1 MLIYLCILTCVL
13 QISLSLSDEL
23 AKANGFND
31 NIKWVTLDKGL
42 QIAKTENKPLMLL
55 IHKSWCS
62 ACKALKPK
70 FVTSEKIEKLSKKFV
85 MVNTMD
91 DDEPE
96 DDKYSP
102 DGKYVPRILFL
113 SPDGKVQEDII
124 NENGNPEYN
133 YYYSVADSGKY
144 R

>member
-1 MLIYLCILTCVL
+1 MNQT
-13 QISLSLSDEL
+13 
-23 AKANGFND
+23 
-31 NIKWVTLDKGL
+31 WVTEVALF
-42 QIAKTENKPLMLL
+42 P
-55 IHKSWCS
+55 
-62 ACKALKPK
+62 ALKPK

-113 SPDGKVQEDII
+113 C
-124 NENGNPEYN
+124 
-133 YYYSVADSGKY
+133 KY
-144 R
+144 CR